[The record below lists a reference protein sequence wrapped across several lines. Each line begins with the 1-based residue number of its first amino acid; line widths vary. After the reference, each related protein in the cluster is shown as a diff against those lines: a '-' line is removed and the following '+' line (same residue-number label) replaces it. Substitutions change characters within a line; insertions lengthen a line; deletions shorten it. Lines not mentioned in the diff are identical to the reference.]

1 MYEVLTKILYYSEMN
16 FTVFLCSNKL
26 YEDSGWFNAAIS
38 GNNFSVWRSH
48 LISRAAENQRFVISS
63 NNANENQQCPT
74 MLISPKGQVI
84 AEVISSELDVIKRTI
99 DTDDISDWYLDQC
112 RSDVVKIISK

>member
-1 MYEVLTKILYYSEMN
+1 
-16 FTVFLCSNKL
+16 
-26 YEDSGWFNAAIS
+26 
-38 GNNFSVWRSH
+38 
-48 LISRAAENQRFVISS
+48 
-63 NNANENQQCPT
+63 

>member
-1 MYEVLTKILYYSEMN
+1 M
-16 FTVFLCSNKL
+16 
-26 YEDSGWFNAAIS
+26 S